1 MAMDI
6 NKQVYHGDHTEQSSF
21 GFIAHTWPNHG
32 QEILPKEYHLS
43 DVLCQGTDDGKFGG
57 GGQLQSS
64 THRSPL
70 RDLTSEKHSR
80 FEGGATRTEKAERY
94 DLVPPEAVDAIARRI
109 GLGVAKHGENNWKS
123 GGVAFI
129 KATFNHM
136 LAHISSLRK
145 LNLGDQDLDAIICNV
160 AFLCW
165 FKENKSQEYYQAL
178 TELQHP

>member
-21 GFIAHTWPNHG
+21 GFLAYAVPYQR
-32 QEILPKEYHLS
+32 QEILPS
-43 DVLCQGTDDGKFGG
+43 QGTDDGKFGG

-80 FEGGATRTEKAERY
+80 FEGGATRTEKVERY

-145 LNLGDQDLDAIICNV
+145 LNLGDQDLDAVICNA